1 MAIIFGLQIYDFLPK
16 IMKPLWKKGPYMH
29 MRKTKILL

>member
-1 MAIIFGLQIYDFLPK
+1 MAVLFGLQIYDFLAK

-29 MRKTKILL
+29 MRKTKNLL